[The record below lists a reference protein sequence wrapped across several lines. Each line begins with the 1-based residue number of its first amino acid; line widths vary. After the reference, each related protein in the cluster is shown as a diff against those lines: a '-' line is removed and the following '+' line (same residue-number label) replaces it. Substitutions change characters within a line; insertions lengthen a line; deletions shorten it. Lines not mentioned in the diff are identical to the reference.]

1 MIIIIE
7 GRPGSGKT
15 TCCKHLMEIL
25 KKDKNLHFCGFYTS
39 EMRNASGE
47 RIGFEIITT
56 SGERAILADVR
67 EFSPYQIGKYF
78 VRVENIEKIV
88 VPILSKF
95 IDEDFNIL
103 IIDEVGKMEM
113 LSSKFKELLGTI
125 INKNPGTIICT
136 MPPVDFDVM
145 LSLIRRKA
153 NKIFKLETQRKNA
166 LQIAE
171 QIYRVIKEDLP
182 STGEY

>member
-1 MIIIIE
+1 
-7 GRPGSGKT
+7 
-15 TCCKHLMEIL
+15 ME
-25 KKDKNLHFCGFYTS
+25 F
-39 EMRNASGE
+39 RNVG
-47 RIGFEIITT
+47 
-56 SGERAILADVR
+56 L
-67 EFSPYQIGKYF
+67 EF
-78 VRVENIEKIV
+78 
-88 VPILSKF
+88 L
-95 IDEDFNIL
+95 EDFNIL

-136 MPPVDFDVM
+136 MPPVDLDVM